1 MMKHTISV
9 RKGGRMARGDQLAR
23 QWKIFQTLVN
33 SRYGKSVAALAEEL
47 DCHQRTVYRDLD
59 ALEAAGF
66 PIYTEFENGRNLWR
80 IVDSARTPL
89 PVPFSLP
96 ELMAL
101 YFGSDALRALEGTVF
116 YDSLASVLKK
126 IESSIPPEA
135 GAYLRQVEKSFH
147 ARPGP
152 HKAYATHRK
161 IIEQIN
167 DALLNNRVIEIV
179 YYTLSRRKKTRRR
192 VAPYRVWYHNGG
204 IYVIGHCRWRNDIRI
219 FALDRIRMVHQTDE
233 AFEAPEEF
241 DADEFMRSSFG
252 VCQGE
257 PRAVKILFHA
267 DIAEFIRERV
277 WHESQRLSENPDG
290 SLVFEARVACSDEF
304 KAWVMRWGGKAVVLA
319 PGELRESIRSEASEM
334 LAVYADDVKKVKKAV
349 TV

>member
-1 MMKHTISV
+1 
-9 RKGGRMARGDQLAR
+9 MARGDQLAR
-23 QWKIFQTLVN
+23 QWKILQTLVN
-33 SRYGKSVAALAEEL
+33 SRCGKSVSDLVKEL
-47 DCHQRTVYRDLD
+47 NCHQRTVYRDLE

-80 IVDSARTPL
+80 IMDSARDPL

-126 IESSIPPEA
+126 IEASMPPESA
-135 GAYLRQVEKSFH
+135 EYLRRVEKSFH
-147 ARPGP
+147 AQPVP
-152 HKAYATHRK
+152 HKAYTGHRK

-179 YYTLSRRKKTRRR
+179 YYTLSRKKKTRRR

-204 IYVIGHCRWRNDIRI
+204 IYMIGHCRWRKDIRI

-233 AFEAPEEF
+233 TFEALETL
-241 DADEFMRSSFG
+241 DVDKIMRSSFG
-252 VCQGE
+252 VCHGE
-257 PRAVKILFHA
+257 PQAVKILFDA
-267 DIAEFIRERV
+267 DIAEFIQERV
-277 WHESQRLSENPDG
+277 WHASQQLSQNPDG
-290 SLVFEARVACSDEF
+290 SLVFEARVACNDEF

-319 PGELRESIRSEASEM
+319 PVELRDAIRSEASEM
-334 LAVYADDVKKVKKAV
+334 LAVYAGDVKKVRKAV
-349 TV
+349 TA